1 MSTFRHIIRIP
12 AGRRTYSYFSSRSG
26 GGRFFNS
33 AKPPKAPVVTAK
45 PTNSTSPKPEPP
57 TESNQ
62 TGVKCASQPPSNISA
77 PSGESAS
84 SSQTNAVGSSG
95 SESSG
100 NGDVPHSNQDANSD
114 DSRQLHIP
122 TPTIITAKDFKMH
135 QFFSLHRPLLLISQP
150 SSLFRNL
157 PFNHAIFS
165 PLPPSEAEIQN
176 RVIQAISAGDPSLGA
191 TGPTDAFMVDADA
204 ETARLLSRALTMTK
218 AGATV
223 SWEET
228 LKTLGLDVAKEA
240 ERADLQQQFEKDWE
254 DVRMDST
261 KRKRRK
267 KMKKHK

>member
-1 MSTFRHIIRIP
+1 M
-12 AGRRTYSYFSSRSG
+12 
-26 GGRFFNS
+26 
-33 AKPPKAPVVTAK
+33 
-45 PTNSTSPKPEPP
+45 
-57 TESNQ
+57 
-62 TGVKCASQPPSNISA
+62 
-77 PSGESAS
+77 
-84 SSQTNAVGSSG
+84 
-95 SESSG
+95 
-100 NGDVPHSNQDANSD
+100 
-114 DSRQLHIP
+114 
-122 TPTIITAKDFKMH
+122 
-135 QFFSLHRPLLLISQP
+135 
-150 SSLFRNL
+150 
-157 PFNHAIFS
+157 
-165 PLPPSEAEIQN
+165 
-176 RVIQAISAGDPSLGA
+176 GA